1 MSLVALVKKHP
12 AALLRHL
19 PAVVEAVVRSLDP
32 SEPALRKGCLRASTK
47 ALHEIVRRYPMVA
60 FHQQTQRFAVGTVE
74 AVIVI
79 YDLRTATKWRI
90 LEGHRAALSS
100 LEFTESGSKLAS
112 YSARECCVCS
122 WQAGSSGFFG
132 GLLSIQGRCLRRV
145 ELPTLPP
152 PRHVR
157 RKIALLQQQQQQG

>member
-60 FHQQTQRFAVGTVE
+60 FHQQTQRFAVGTLD

-90 LEGHRAALSS
+90 LEGHTAALSA
-100 LEFTESGSKLAS
+100 LTFD
-112 YSARECCVCS
+112 
-122 WQAGSSGFFG
+122 G
-132 GLLSIQGRCLRRV
+132 GGDVLLSYAAVESCVRV
-145 ELPTLPP
+145 WK
-152 PRHVR
+152 VG
-157 RKIALLQQQQQQG
+157 AS